1 MWLILIREFFQD
13 IRKQKL
19 RTFLTILAITWGTIA
34 VVLLLAFGEGLGN
47 KMTEGMLNAG
57 NQMMVVWGGQTSVTF
72 EGLGIG
78 RRIRFT
84 EEDIY
89 LLERSIPQIEKI
101 SPQYGRW
108 GMRLRTEYASTSTY
122 GEGVNPDFDVMR
134 SMFPVAGGRFIN
146 LRDVNQNR
154 RVVFLGNEIAE
165 RLFPDI
171 DPIGQ
176 RVILDDVP
184 FTVIGVMAEKFQT
197 SMNNGP
203 DANRA
208 IIPHSTFRTMYG
220 NPWLHSI
227 LIRPG
232 DPMDQ
237 ELIKEEMKRILGA
250 KYKFDPADERALSIW
265 DFVEAENVN
274 RKVGMGVKIFLFTVG
289 FFTLLIAGVGVA
301 NIMYV
306 VVKERTREIG
316 IRKAIGARTW
326 HIISQFV
333 FESVFISFIGGAIG
347 LSFSVGVVL
356 GVQSLGLNDGAWQFF
371 GNPILSSS
379 TMAVTVGILAL
390 IGFVAGVFPARK
402 AATVDPV
409 ESLRYE

>member
-84 EEDIY
+84 EDDIH

-154 RVVFLGNEIAE
+154 RVVFLGNDIAK
-165 RLFPDI
+165 RLFPGV

-220 NPWLHSI
+220 SPWVHSI

-265 DFVEAENVN
+265 DFIEAENIN

-316 IRKAIGARTW
+316 IRKAIGARTR

-347 LSFSVGVVL
+347 LSFSAGVVL
-356 GVQSLGLNDGAWQFF
+356 GVQSLGLKEGAWQFF

-379 TMAVTVGILAL
+379 TMVVTVGILAL
-390 IGFVAGVFPARK
+390 IGFVAGFFPARK

>member
-1 MWLILIREFFQD
+1 MWLILIREFIYD

-47 KMTEGMLNAG
+47 KMLEGMLNAG
-57 NQMMVVWGGQTSVTF
+57 NQMMMVWPGQTSVTY

-78 RRIRFT
+78 RRIRFR
-84 EEDIY
+84 EEDID
-89 LLERSIPQIEKI
+89 LLHRSIPQIEKI

-146 LRDVNQNR
+146 QRDINQNR
-154 RVVFLGNEIAE
+154 RVVFLGNEIAK
-165 RLFPDI
+165 RLYPED
-171 DPIGQ
+171 DPIGK
-176 RVILDDVP
+176 RVFIDDVP
-184 FTVIGVMAEKFQT
+184 FTIVGVMAEKFQT
-197 SMNNGP
+197 AMNNGP

-208 IIPHSTFRTMYG
+208 IIPHTTFRTMYG
-220 NPWLHSI
+220 SPWVHSI
-227 LIRPG
+227 LIRPN
-232 DPMDQ
+232 DPMEQ
-237 ELIKEEMKRILGA
+237 EYIKEEMRRILGI
-250 KYKFDPADERALSIW
+250 KYKFDPADERALGIW
-265 DFVEAENVN
+265 DFVEAERIN
-274 RKVGMGVKIFLFTVG
+274 RQVAMGVEIFLFTVG

-316 IRKAIGARTW
+316 IKKAIGARKW
-326 HIISQFV
+326 HIVSQFV
-333 FESVFISFIGGAIG
+333 FESVFISFIGGTIG
-347 LSFSVGVVL
+347 LSFSAAVVL
-356 GVQSLGLNDGAWQFF
+356 GIQSLGLSDGAWQFF
-371 GNPILSSS
+371 GNPILSST

-402 AATVDPV
+402 AAIVDPV

>member
-1 MWLILIREFFQD
+1 
-13 IRKQKL
+13 
-19 RTFLTILAITWGTIA
+19 
-34 VVLLLAFGEGLGN
+34 
-47 KMTEGMLNAG
+47 
-57 NQMMVVWGGQTSVTF
+57 
-72 EGLGIG
+72 
-78 RRIRFT
+78 
-84 EEDIY
+84 
-89 LLERSIPQIEKI
+89 
-101 SPQYGRW
+101 
-108 GMRLRTEYASTSTY
+108 MRLRTEYASTSTY

-265 DFVEAENVN
+265 DFVEAENIN

>member
-19 RTFLTILAITWGTIA
+19 RTFLTVLAITWGTIA

-47 KMTEGMLNAG
+47 KMLEGMLNAG
-57 NQMMVVWGGQTSVTF
+57 NQMMIVWGGQTSLTH

-84 EEDIY
+84 EEDVD
-89 LLERSIPQIEKI
+89 LLHRTIPQIEKI

-122 GEGVNPDFDVMR
+122 GEGVNPDFDIMR
-134 SMFPVAGGRFIN
+134 SMFPVEGGRFLN
-146 LRDVNQNR
+146 LRDVNQQR
-154 RVVFLGNEIAE
+154 RVVFLGDDIAK
-165 RLFPDI
+165 RLFPDT
-171 DPIGQ
+171 DPVGG
-176 RVILDDVP
+176 RVFIDDVP
-184 FTVIGVMAEKFQT
+184 FIVVGVMQEKFQT
-197 SMNNGP
+197 AMNNGP

-208 IIPHSTFRTMYG
+208 IIPHTTFRAMYG
-220 NPWLHSI
+220 SPWVHSI
-227 LIRPG
+227 LIRPNN
-232 DPMDQ
+232 PREQ

-250 KYKFDPADERALSIW
+250 KYKFDPADERALPIW
-265 DFVEAENVN
+265 DFVESERISRQVAT
-274 RKVGMGVKIFLFTVG
+274 GVEIFLFTVG

-316 IRKAIGARTW
+316 IRKAIGARNR
-326 HIISQFV
+326 HIVSQFI
-333 FESVFISFIGGAIG
+333 FEAVFISFIGGTIG
-347 LSFSVGVVL
+347 LSFSAAVVF
-356 GVQSLGLNDGAWQFF
+356 GVQSLGLSDGAWQFF

-379 TMAVTVGILAL
+379 TMALTVGILAL

-402 AATVDPV
+402 AAGVDPV

>member
-1 MWLILIREFFQD
+1 MWLILIREFIYD

-47 KMTEGMLNAG
+47 KMLEGMLNAG
-57 NQMMVVWGGQTSVTF
+57 NQMMMVWPGQTSVTY

-78 RRIRFT
+78 RRIRFR
-84 EEDIY
+84 EEDID
-89 LLERSIPQIEKI
+89 LLHRSIPQIEKI

-146 LRDVNQNR
+146 QRDINQNR
-154 RVVFLGNEIAE
+154 RVVFLGNDIAK
-165 RLFPDI
+165 RLYPED
-171 DPIGQ
+171 DPIGK
-176 RVILDDVP
+176 RVFIDDVP
-184 FTVIGVMAEKFQT
+184 FTIVGVMAEKFQT
-197 SMNNGP
+197 AMNNGP

-208 IIPHSTFRTMYG
+208 IIPHTTFRTMYG
-220 NPWLHSI
+220 SPWVHSI
-227 LIRPG
+227 LIRPN
-232 DPMDQ
+232 DPMEQ
-237 ELIKEEMKRILGA
+237 EYIKEEMRRILGI
-250 KYKFDPADERALSIW
+250 KYKFDPADERALGIW
-265 DFVEAENVN
+265 DFVEAERIN
-274 RKVGMGVKIFLFTVG
+274 RQVAMGVEIFLFTVG

-316 IRKAIGARTW
+316 IKKAIGARKW
-326 HIISQFV
+326 HIVSQFV
-333 FESVFISFIGGAIG
+333 FESVFISFIGGTIG
-347 LSFSVGVVL
+347 LSFSAAVVL
-356 GVQSLGLNDGAWQFF
+356 GIQSLGLSDGAWQFF
-371 GNPILSSS
+371 GNPILSST

-402 AATVDPV
+402 AAIVDPV